1 MDKFLKKW
9 CSPKRQKMWGKTH
22 DHSNILSE
30 GVYKTPEQGRWTL
43 ADPGTYAE
51 LRRNESELKA
61 EVAVICIV
69 EHQSKKAIQRKEM
82 LRERGE
88 EGGGERE
95 KESTFA

>member
-1 MDKFLKKW
+1 MFFNIGQSRTDFASWKKAKKW
-9 CSPKRQKMWGKTH
+9 SKTH

-69 EHQSKKAIQRKEM
+69 EHQSKKAIQRKGFI
-82 LRERGE
+82 RG
-88 EGGGERE
+88 
-95 KESTFA
+95 KTANW